1 MGVQDS
7 EHIQLIGRWLAGEV
21 VNSTVGIKIVGGP
34 FHGKT
39 RIVSLDADGTPP
51 SRFRGRLS
59 LRTLATSTYG
69 PGWHAYMA
77 ARSSSAP
84 AGWIYA
90 YAGADPETATEHPS
104 A

>member
-1 MGVQDS
+1 MQRIRS
-7 EHIQLIGRWLAGEV
+7 WLAGEV
-21 VNSTVGIKIVGGP
+21 VNHTVGIKIVGGP

-51 SRFRGRLS
+51 PRFRGRLS
-59 LRTLATSTYG
+59 LRTLATSTHG

-77 ARSSSAP
+77 ARSSSTP
-84 AGWIYA
+84 AGWIYT
-90 YAGADPETATEHPS
+90 YTGADPETATEHPP